1 MGSDHYL
8 VAAKIRL
15 KLRRISKS
23 SLRKKLDLDRL
34 KDEAIK
40 TNFCINLQNRFEILA
55 DTLQLE
61 HETGIDVE
69 ELWCNIRDVFTKT
82 GEESLGYPRHKRKK
96 WISPGLG
103 N

>member
-1 MGSDHYL
+1 MQDTRTYRGADVGSDHYL
-8 VAAKIRL
+8 VAAKIRQ
-15 KLRRISKS
+15 KLRRVSKS
-23 SLRKKLDLDRL
+23 SLRKKLDVDRL

-69 ELWCNIRDVFTKT
+69 GLWCNINRRGIPK
-82 GEESLGYPRHKRKK
+82 LR
-96 WISPGLG
+96 
-103 N
+103 